1 MYVAVPIPPL
11 RLFRLGGESR
21 YDALGLFL
29 HLLLHFGLS
38 RKAFLSETLAGKAVM
53 ARTLPLRIVHATDNK
68 RPPFVRPTE
77 RYRSS
82 LSIGSKFRSTGSL
95 FSNCSNSAGDTL
107 WASRCFLFSSSQS
120 NSIVLATALYCI
132 ATYIRSG
139 FAPTRFTVRRCARP
153 NTSLHPAGLVAIMP
167 SGEPEEPGSI
177 PPDAVVAAW
186 LPGSEGQGGADVVFR
201 EPHAPRPLAAP

>member
-38 RKAFLSETLAGKAVM
+38 RKAFLSETLAGKA
-53 ARTLPLRIVHATDNK
+53 
-68 RPPFVRPTE
+68 
-77 RYRSS
+77 
-82 LSIGSKFRSTGSL
+82 
-95 FSNCSNSAGDTL
+95 
-107 WASRCFLFSSSQS
+107 
-120 NSIVLATALYCI
+120 
-132 ATYIRSG
+132 
-139 FAPTRFTVRRCARP
+139 APTRFTVRRCARP

-186 LPGSEGQGGADVVFR
+186 LPGSEGQGVADVLFGDYKPTGKLSFTWPKAVGKGT
-201 EPHAPRPLAAP
+201 AAPLFAYG

>member
-53 ARTLPLRIVHATDNK
+53 ARTLPLRIIHATDNK

-82 LSIGSKFRSTGSL
+82 LSIGSKLRSTGSL
-95 FSNCSNSAGDTL
+95 FSNLLELRGRYL
-107 WASRCFLFSSSQS
+107 VGVQ
-120 NSIVLATALYCI
+120 VLLVLVIPIEFDWDDENKKHLDAHKVSPAEFEQI
-132 ATYIRSG
+132 AEQRS
-139 FAPTRFTVRRCARP
+139 CRP
-153 NTSLHPAGLVAIMP
+153 
-167 SGEPEEPGSI
+167 E
-177 PPDAVVAAW
+177 
-186 LPGSEGQGGADVVFR
+186 FR
-201 EPHAPRPLAAP
+201 TDR

>member
-82 LSIGSKFRSTGSL
+82 SSISSKFRSTGSL
-95 FSNCSNSAGDTL
+95 FSNCSNSVGATL
-107 WASRCFLFSSSQS
+107 WASRCFLFSSIRFRWPPSHIVSQRIYVEDWLRS
-120 NSIVLATALYCI
+120 AGCRARSQCKAAGAAYFELDLREECRFFE
-132 ATYIRSG
+132 YIQ
-139 FAPTRFTVRRCARP
+139 RR
-153 NTSLHPAGLVAIMP
+153 IK
-167 SGEPEEPGSI
+167 
-177 PPDAVVAAW
+177 
-186 LPGSEGQGGADVVFR
+186 Q
-201 EPHAPRPLAAP
+201 